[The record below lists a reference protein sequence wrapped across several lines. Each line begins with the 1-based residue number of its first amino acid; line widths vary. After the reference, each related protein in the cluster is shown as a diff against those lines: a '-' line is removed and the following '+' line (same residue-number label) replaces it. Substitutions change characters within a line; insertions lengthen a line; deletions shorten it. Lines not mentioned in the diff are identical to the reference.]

1 MILMRLMKKF
11 RRQGVCYHEEFFYD
25 NPAIALESTIQILKD
40 IFSQFSFWVGISF
53 TNDINYMPLSRD
65 TLFAVGRFFE
75 FSFCDLILG
84 SSLRS

>member
-11 RRQGVCYHEEFFYD
+11 RQQGVCYHEEFFYD